1 MKSTGIQLIIL
12 LLSVGLLPFCNIHA
26 QSAMINVDGR
36 KTISLDGDWQV
47 INDPGGGGDWRRI
60 WEEKKPV
67 KKTDFVE
74 YAFGDAYTLHVPGDF
89 NTQKPELLYYEG
101 TVWYKKTFN
110 YSRKTDKRLF
120 LHFGAVNYLAD
131 VYLNGK
137 KLGSHEGGFT
147 PFQFE
152 ISSSV
157 QEGQNA
163 VVVKVNNQRL
173 KNGLPALGFDWFNYG
188 GITRSVQ
195 LIETA
200 SSFIEDYFIQLK
212 KHSNSEVLGW
222 VKINGNSGE
231 QNVRIQI
238 PELKVNYSTRS
249 NRDGLAA
256 INFHAEFKLWSPQ
269 NPKTYRVI
277 IQSGTDTVTD
287 EIGFRNIEVSATKI
301 LLNGKPVFLKG
312 VNIHEESPFIAGRA
326 VSEKDADTL
335 LRWAKELGC
344 NLVRLAH
351 YPHNENMVKTAE
363 RMGLMVWDEIPVYQ
377 NIEFADSS
385 VPGKMDL
392 MMKEMI
398 RRDRNRCGVIV
409 WSLSNETSPSIPN
422 RHHALAEIADHCR
435 QLDSSRLI
443 TSVINSQH
451 YENQTMTVWDS
462 LYSKFDFMAINEY
475 LGWYVPWQGIPANTH
490 WKMAYQ
496 KPVIISEF
504 GGEAKFGNKTGPP
517 DEANSWR
524 EEYQEQ
530 IYKDQISMFGTT
542 PNLAGVIAWILID
555 YRSPVRMQP
564 IYQNGYNRKGLL
576 SEKGEKKL
584 AWWILKKYY
593 DTVDS
598 LYR

>member
-1 MKSTGIQLIIL
+1 MKYSTGRLIVFFFCMC
-12 LLSVGLLPFCNIHA
+12 LLSFHFIRA
-26 QSAMINVDGR
+26 QSAMINVDAR
-36 KTISLDGDWQV
+36 KTISLDGDWQA
-47 INDPGGGGDWRRI
+47 IIDPGGGGDWRKI

-74 YAFGDAYTLHVPGDF
+74 YAFADSYLLHVPGDF

-101 TVWYKKTFN
+101 TIWYKKTFH
-110 YSRKTDKRLF
+110 YSPKSDKRLF

-152 ISSSV
+152 ISSNV
-157 QEGQNA
+157 KEGENA
-163 VVVKVNNQRL
+163 IVVKVNNQRL

-200 SSFIEDYFIQLK
+200 NSFIEDYFIQLK
-212 KHSNSEVLGW
+212 KHSDSDVQGW
-222 VKINGNSGE
+222 IKINGSRGP
-231 QNVRIQI
+231 QNIRIQI
-238 PELKVNYSTRS
+238 PELKLNYTGHS
-249 NRDGLAA
+249 NPDGLAA
-256 INFHAEFKLWSPQ
+256 VNFHAAFKLWSPQ
-269 NPKTYRVI
+269 NPKTYKVI
-277 IQSGTDTVTD
+277 IQSENDTVND
-287 EIGFRNIEVSATKI
+287 EIGFRNIEVSGTKI
-301 LLNGKPVFLKG
+301 LLNGKPIFLKG
-312 VNIHEESPFIAGRA
+312 VNIHEESPFIAARA
-326 VSEKDADTL
+326 FSAKDADTL

-351 YPHNENMVKTAE
+351 YPHNENMVKVAE
-363 RMGLMVWDEIPVYQ
+363 KMGLMVWDEIPVYQ
-377 NIEFADSS
+377 NIEFYDSA
-385 VPGKMDL
+385 VLRKMDL
-392 MMKEMI
+392 MMREMI
-398 RRDRNRCGVIV
+398 RRDRNRCAVII

-422 RHHALAEIADHCR
+422 RNHALSEIADRCR
-435 QLDSSRLI
+435 LLDSSRLI

-451 YENQTMTVWDS
+451 YENQTMNVWDS

-475 LGWYVPWQGIPANTH
+475 LGWYVPWQGTPAGTQ

-504 GGEAKFGNKTGPP
+504 GGEAKYGNKTGSP

-530 IYKDQISMFGTT
+530 IYKDQISMFGTV

-564 IYQNGYNRKGLL
+564 VYQNGYNRKGLL
-576 SEKGEKKL
+576 SEKGEKKM
-584 AWWILKKYY
+584 AWWILNKYY
-593 DTVDS
+593 DTLRS
-598 LYR
+598 FQ